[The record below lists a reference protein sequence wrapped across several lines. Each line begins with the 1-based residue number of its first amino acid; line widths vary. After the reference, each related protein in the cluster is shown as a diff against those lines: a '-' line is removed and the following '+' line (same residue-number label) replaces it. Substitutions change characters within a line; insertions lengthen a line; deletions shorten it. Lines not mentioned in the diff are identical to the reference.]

1 LAVSSPALT
10 QAGLRKVLLMFAVTL
25 GIAGAWIL
33 ISEFARP
40 SRIGFPVHHNDLDA
54 DQRAKASRAAHVGLV
69 RGDLWAELF
78 FSFSGRDFGPTLNEA
93 VLAAQR
99 ALAYAPYRTEVWLLL
114 ADMAE
119 KYQLPNPKSG
129 AALTMSY
136 YTAPYNWTLAPLRL
150 SVAARGDALTD
161 PELQQFVE
169 RDLRTILAGK
179 PELRNAVRAAY
190 VTASAPSRRF
200 FESVVQQAD
209 PRFMTSLKQM
219 N

>member
-1 LAVSSPALT
+1 
-10 QAGLRKVLLMFAVTL
+10 MFAVTL

-54 DQRAKASRAAHVGLV
+54 DQRAKVSRAAHLGLV
-69 RGDLWAELF
+69 RGDLWADLF
-78 FSFSGRDFGPTLNEA
+78 FSFSGQDDGPTLNEA

-190 VTASAPSRRF
+190 VTASAPSKRF
-200 FESVVQQAD
+200 FESVVEQAD
-209 PRFMTSLKQM
+209 PRFINSLKQM

>member
-1 LAVSSPALT
+1 
-10 QAGLRKVLLMFAVTL
+10 MFAVTL

-40 SRIGFPVHHNDLDA
+40 PRIGFPVHHNDLDA
-54 DQRAKASRAAHVGLV
+54 DQRAKASLAAHLGLV

-78 FSFSGRDFGPTLNEA
+78 FSFSGQDDGPTLNEA

>member
-1 LAVSSPALT
+1 
-10 QAGLRKVLLMFAVTL
+10 MFAVTL
-25 GIAGAWIL
+25 ATAGAWIL
-33 ISEFARP
+33 TSEFARP

-93 VLAAQR
+93 LPAAQR
-99 ALAYAPYRTEVWLLL
+99 ALTYAPYRTEVWLLL

-119 KYQLPNPKSG
+119 KYHLPNPKSG

-136 YTAPYNWTLAPLRL
+136 YTAPYNWTRAPLRL

-190 VTASAPSRRF
+190 VTASAPSKRF
-200 FESVVQQAD
+200 FESVVEQAD

>member
-1 LAVSSPALT
+1 MKHCRQPSAPWRMRLIE
-10 QAGLRKVLLMFAVTL
+10 LRS
-25 GIAGAWIL
+25 GCYW
-33 ISEFARP
+33 
-40 SRIGFPVHHNDLDA
+40 RI
-54 DQRAKASRAAHVGLV
+54 
-69 RGDLWAELF
+69 W
-78 FSFSGRDFGPTLNEA
+78 
-93 VLAAQR
+93 
-99 ALAYAPYRTEVWLLL
+99 
-114 ADMAE
+114 
-119 KYQLPNPKSG
+119 PKNINCQIR
-129 AALTMSY
+129 

>member
-1 LAVSSPALT
+1 MAVSSPAVT
-10 QAGLRKVLLMFAVTL
+10 PAGLRKVLLMFAVTL
-25 GIAGAWIL
+25 AIAGAWIL

-54 DQRAKASRAAHVGLV
+54 DQRAKASRAAHLGLV

-78 FSFSGRDFGPTLNEA
+78 FSFSGRDFGPTANEA
-93 VLAAQR
+93 LLAAQR

-190 VTASAPSRRF
+190 VTASAPSKHF